1 MKSYKFPSVKKIW
14 GIRNYKSE
22 KKTTKKFWK
31 KSNRIFP
38 SLENF
43 PSVRKIQS
51 IENFLRVT
59 KKLSVEKL

>member
-1 MKSYKFPSVKKIW
+1 MKSYKFPSVKKIS

-38 SLENF
+38 SL
-43 PSVRKIQS
+43 RKIQS

-59 KKLSVEKL
+59 NKLSVQKL